1 MKNTWAYIYGDE
13 CDELW
18 DHFGMS
24 DRNNNDRM
32 KIKFVEF
39 ESEEEQ
45 FGYNITNPEL
55 IKEKQNET

>member
-18 DHFGMS
+18 NHFGMS

-55 IKEKQNET
+55 T

>member
-18 DHFGMS
+18 DHSGMS

-45 FGYNITNPEL
+45 FGYNI
-55 IKEKQNET
+55 KENQ